1 MSKKVKY
8 RDIISFTKTFLTF
21 VKEKYI
27 DEKNRLLMIRRLRTF
42 EIEKINEN
50 KLIITDNIEKLEK
63 SFLNHQRKLF
73 SLKTEINVL
82 ENYLKKN
89 SEGISE
95 FDMYYKRLEKE
106 TDEGITLR
114 LNNLKSKLS
123 SKQLEYVKEKNKEI
137 SEEENYTNISQY
149 KKSIRTKELIKLDF
163 IKEINMIDFNI
174 REINDGYNKRLQIL
188 KNVLKI
194 VNDKKN
200 NHNKISFIL
209 TFTSLLEL
217 YSNDI
222 IKEDFD
228 VLNDLVTNTL
238 K

>member
-1 MSKKVKY
+1 MSKKTKY
-8 RDIISFTKTFLTF
+8 RDIISFTKSFLTF

-42 EIEKINEN
+42 EIEKINDN
-50 KLIITDNIEKLEK
+50 NLIIIDNIEKLEK
-63 SFLNHQRKLF
+63 SFLNHQLKLL
-73 SLKTEINVL
+73 SLKKEINVL

-95 FDMYYKRLEKE
+95 FDMFYKRIEKE
-106 TDEGITLR
+106 TDEGITIR

-123 SKQLEYVKEKNKEI
+123 SKQLEYVKEKKKEI

-149 KKSIRTKELIKLDF
+149 KRSIRTKEFIKSNF

-174 REINDGYNKRLQIL
+174 REINDGYNKRFLTLRKI
-188 KNVLKI
+188 LKI

-200 NHNKISFIL
+200 NHAKISFIL
-209 TFTSLLEL
+209 TFTSLLE
-217 YSNDI
+217 YNSNDI
-222 IKEDFD
+222 IKKDFD
-228 VLNDLVTNTL
+228 TLNDLVTSTL
-238 K
+238 N